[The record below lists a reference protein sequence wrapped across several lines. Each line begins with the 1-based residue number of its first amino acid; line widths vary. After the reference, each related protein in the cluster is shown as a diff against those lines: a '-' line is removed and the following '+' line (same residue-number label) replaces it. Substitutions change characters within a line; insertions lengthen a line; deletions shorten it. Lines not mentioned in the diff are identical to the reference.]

1 MRVFEL
7 KANRVEQPMGF
18 EFAPLRLT
26 WKVDGTAGKKQAAA
40 QVVIGTCPC
49 LSEPEY
55 DSGKRADIDSLCFA
69 PEIELKPRTRYYW
82 KVTVWA
88 DNGDVAEGKSF
99 FETGKMGEAWA
110 GKWITSEVRENLCLI
125 KDISIDKPVKAARV
139 YSTAKG
145 VYELYINGEKC
156 GDEYLTPYCNDY
168 DSWQQTTA
176 FDVTEQLKSGDNSIR
191 FMLGGGW
198 AISRYGL
205 GSDRPGFKGLYAD
218 HISLLA
224 EMHITY
230 EDGTEEVIGTDDTW
244 KATESPVRSSSIYD
258 GEVYDPAWDC
268 TKEYPVSIDE
278 ALNDTFVQDRLSVP
292 LRITERIKPV
302 QLIITPKNEKVIDLG
317 QEITGWFEF
326 RCNAPKGT
334 EIKLYYF
341 EVMQGGC
348 FYRENLRSAKAEYT
362 YISDGEER
370 VVRPFHT
377 FFGFKYIMVEGLDE
391 IDLDDFTGCVVHS
404 DIPRTGYIETSNPKV
419 DRLALNALWGQ
430 RGNFLDIPT
439 DCPQRDERLGWT
451 GDAQAFSGTACFNM
465 DASAF
470 FQKYMHDTLFEQNKR
485 NGAVP
490 HVVPAAGMQ
499 GDGASCAWAD
509 VATIVPWNLYMF
521 YGDKELLKKT
531 YPNMKGWVEWI
542 KATDEKNNC
551 GRLWNVGFHFAD
563 WLALDTKND
572 SVMGGTD
579 AFFVATAYYYYSTS
593 LLVKAAKALGY
604 EEDYAKYSK
613 LLDEI
618 YEAIQNE
625 YFTPNGLMAQTTQ
638 TAYICALFM
647 GFAPEKHHEKLA
659 RLLDNELAATGGKL
673 RTGFVG
679 TAYLNRTL
687 SMFGYNKRAYQ
698 LLLNEEYPGWLYE
711 VNLGATTV
719 WERWNSLLADG
730 TISSTGMNSLNH
742 YAYGAVM
749 EWVYRDVAGINPIED
764 APGFRK
770 ALIRPRPD
778 YLLPKVSAKYNSA
791 MGWYESSWEIKK
803 DLFVWDVKVPF
814 GAEAIVVFPNG
825 NAEEIAKAYPE
836 LDIKVCEKGNVYTV
850 APAGEYHFEYKP
862 TSPLHLVISLDL
874 PIGELIKIP
883 AAVEAVAE
891 ELPMAR
897 RFMRDEPGFGGGMA
911 ATPLRELLSRGGP
924 IFSFPAELVE
934 RLEKR
939 LAALN

>member
-1 MRVFEL
+1 MRIFEMM
-7 KANRVEQPMGF
+7 ANRVPEPMGF
-18 EFAPLRLT
+18 QYKPLRLS
-26 WKVDGTAGKKQAAA
+26 WKVDETAAKKQTAA

-49 LSEPEY
+49 LSEPIY
-55 DSGKRADIDSLCFA
+55 DSGKREDIDSLCFV
-69 PEIELKPRTRYYW
+69 PDIKLEPRTRYFW

-88 DNGDVAEGKSF
+88 DNGDVAEGKSW
-99 FETGKMGEAWA
+99 FETGKMDEAWE
-110 GKWITSEVRENLCLI
+110 GKWITADIKESMLLL
-125 KDISIDKPVKAARV
+125 KDITADKPVKAARV
-139 YSTAKG
+139 YATAKG
-145 VYELYINGEKC
+145 VYELYINSEKI

-168 DSWQQTTA
+168 DSWMQTTV
-176 FDVTEQLKSGDNSIR
+176 FDITSALKEGANNVK
-191 FMLGGGW
+191 FMLGQGW
-198 AISRYGL
+198 AISRFGL
-205 GSDRPGFKGLYAD
+205 GSNRPGFNGLYAN

-224 EMHITY
+224 EIRITF
-230 EDGTEEVIGTDDTW
+230 EDGTEAVIGTDDTW
-244 KATESPVRSSSIYD
+244 TATESPVRFSGIYD
-258 GEVYDPAWDC
+258 GEIYDPGHDC
-268 TKEYPVSIDE
+268 SKVYEVKLDE
-278 ALNDTFVQDRLSVP
+278 GLNTDNVQERLSVP
-292 LRITERIKPV
+292 LRITERLKPV
-302 QLIITPKNEKVIDLG
+302 ELITSPKNEKIIDLG

-334 EIKLYYF
+334 EIKIWYF

-348 FYRENLRSAKAEYT
+348 FYRDNLRSAKAEYT

-370 VVRPFHT
+370 IVRPFHT
-377 FFGFKYIMVEGLDE
+377 FYGFRYIMIEGLEDINLE
-391 IDLDDFTGCVVHS
+391 DFTGCSVHS
-404 DIPRTGYIETSNPKV
+404 DIPRTGYISTSNPKV

-430 RGNFLDIPT
+430 RDNFLDVPT

-465 DASAF
+465 DSSAF
-470 FQKYMHDTLFEQNKR
+470 FTKYMYDCLCEQNKR

-490 HVVPAAGMQ
+490 HVIPACGMA

-521 YGDKELLKKT
+521 YGDKELLKNT

-542 KATDEKNNC
+542 KATDEKNNS

-563 WLALDTKND
+563 WLALDNKSGSPD
-572 SVMGGTD
+572 EVMGGTD
-579 AFFVATAYYYYSTS
+579 AYFVATAYYYYSTS

-604 EEDYAKYSK
+604 TEDYEKYSK

-618 YEAIQNE
+618 YNAIQNE

-638 TAYICALFM
+638 TAYVCALFM
-647 GFAPEKHHEKLA
+647 GFAPEQHREKLGK
-659 RLLDNELAATGGKL
+659 LLDAELAAAGGKL

-679 TAYLNRTL
+679 TAYLNRAL
-687 SMFGYNKRAYQ
+687 SMAGYNRRAYK

-719 WERWNSLLADG
+719 WERWNSLLPDG
-730 TISSTGMNSLNH
+730 SISSTGMNSLNH

-749 EWVYRDVAGINPIED
+749 EWVYRDVAGINPVED

-778 YLLPKVSAKYNSA
+778 YLLPKVSVKYNSA

-814 GAEAIVVFPNG
+814 GAEAVVVFPNG
-825 NAEEIAKAYPE
+825 NADEIQKAYPE

-850 APAGEYHFEYKP
+850 APAGEYHFAYKP
-862 TSPLHLVISLDL
+862 TTPLHRVISLDL
-874 PIGELIKIP
+874 S
-883 AAVEAVAE
+883 VAE
-891 ELPMAR
+891 LMSIPEAAEIIYEEIPMAR
-897 RFMRDEPGFGGGMA
+897 GFGG
-911 ATPLRELLSRGGP
+911 RRGGGDASARSMLTRSNP
-924 IFSFPAELVE
+924 MFSFPADVVE
-934 RLEKR
+934 RIEKR
-939 LAALN
+939 LLALN